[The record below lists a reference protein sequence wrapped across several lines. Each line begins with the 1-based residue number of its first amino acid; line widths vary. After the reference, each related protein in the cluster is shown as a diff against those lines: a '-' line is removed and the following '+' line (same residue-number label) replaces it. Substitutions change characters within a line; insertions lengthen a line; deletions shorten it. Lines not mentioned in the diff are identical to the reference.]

1 MWTLLEDPEID
12 EFFLDDVDMLKTLIG
27 SRPYILAAKI
37 VHALQRTLSLYVYL
51 GTPKNCLL
59 RL

>member
-27 SRPYILAAKI
+27 CRPYILAAKI
-37 VHALQRTLSLYVYL
+37 AE
-51 GTPKNCLL
+51 K
-59 RL
+59 

>member
-37 VHALQRTLSLYVYL
+37 VHALERTLSLYVY
-51 GTPKNCLL
+51 
-59 RL
+59 